1 MNHITFG
8 FFSCSGLRLGLMN
21 ATSFISFPLN
31 LDDVKQFP
39 DKSFIPTDFFM
50 EENK

>member
-1 MNHITFG
+1 
-8 FFSCSGLRLGLMN
+8 
-21 ATSFISFPLN
+21 LN